1 MNIEIGI
8 FAGFGSLGAVCL
20 QTLLALGYKVEFV
33 LTHSSNDSFSVQN
46 ICESE
51 GIEYSIHDI
60 RKREI
65 PELVKI
71 ESKHEKLM
79 ISVNYRY
86 ILPPGLLNAFRYSL
100 NLHGSLLPKY
110 RGRTPHVWAIIN
122 GEKETGVTCHIME
135 ATVDTGAIVH
145 QIPITIEQNDTGGT
159 LLKKFER
166 IYPEC
171 LKHSLNKISASL
183 SFTPQDE
190 SKATYFGRR
199 IPEMGYIDFTKDL
212 QSAIN
217 FIRAQTKPYPGAY
230 CYLPNGRKLIVYAA
244 EVLSDANAT
253 VTANREIGSL
263 LHADQKYV
271 ARFKDGCIQFIDYEV
286 V

>member
-8 FAGFGSLGAVCL
+8 FAGFGSLGAICL
-20 QTLLALGYKVEFV
+20 QTLLNIGYKVGFV
-33 LTHSSNDSFSVQN
+33 LTHSSNDSFSVQK
-46 ICESE
+46 ICESA
-51 GIEYSIHDI
+51 GIEHTIHDI
-60 RKREI
+60 RKKEV
-65 PELVKI
+65 PELAKI
-71 ESKHEKLM
+71 ENKHQKLM

-86 ILPPGLLNAFRYSL
+86 ILPPELLNAFRLSL

-122 GEKETGVTCHIME
+122 GERETGVTCHLME

-145 QIPITIEQNDTGGT
+145 QIPLNIEEKDTGGT
-159 LLKKFER
+159 LLKKFEQ
-166 IYPEC
+166 IYPDC
-171 LKHSLNKISASL
+171 LKHSLNKINASV

-190 SKATYFGRR
+190 SKATYFGKR
-199 IPEMGYIDFTKDL
+199 IPEMGYIDFTKDM
-212 QSAIN
+212 QSAVD

-244 EVLSDANAT
+244 EALSNENKFAGGE
-253 VTANREIGSL
+253 VGSIM
-263 LHADQKYV
+263 HMNQMYV
-271 ARFKDGCIQFIDYEV
+271 ARFKDGNIQFTDFEV